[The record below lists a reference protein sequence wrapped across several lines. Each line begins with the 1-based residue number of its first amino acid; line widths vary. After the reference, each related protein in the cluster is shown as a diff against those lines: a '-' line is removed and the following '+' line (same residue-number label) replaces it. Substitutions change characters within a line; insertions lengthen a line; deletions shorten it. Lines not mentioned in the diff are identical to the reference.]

1 MIPGD
6 PRLTCLADAAS
17 VLLFADDD
25 TRLQAAV
32 ASLDGLFR
40 EITGMREDTADP
52 RYRSAISLSAG
63 SAISPLDAGRCL
75 LDRRRT
81 AIFLR
86 GVHAAIQEAQQ
97 RFPGEVIHVLY
108 AGCGPFAPLCLPLL
122 PLVAGQPVRFTL
134 MDVHARAV
142 ESVQAILAALR
153 LGDGN
158 VDCRVGDATNYRRHA
173 DQPLHVIVSET
184 MQRALEKEPQ
194 VAILMNL
201 APQLSAGGLMVPE
214 MIAVDAVLTD
224 LSRELG
230 VDGVR
235 PQPSAPALKSWPGRI
250 PLGRILEVD
259 RERACAWA
267 SAGLPS
273 HLPPARIVLPSSS
286 SVAAEYSLVLATTI
300 RTFGVHELREYESG
314 LTHPLMV
321 HGWRA
326 GEEVEFT
333 YRLGEKPG
341 FQLEPIRLRQGV

>member
-17 VLLFADDD
+17 VLLFADDS
-25 TRLQAAV
+25 RMQAAV
-32 ASLDGLFR
+32 TSLDRLFR
-40 EITGMREDTADP
+40 DITGMREDTADA
-52 RYRSAISLSAG
+52 RDRSAISLAAG

-122 PLVAGQPVRFTL
+122 PLLAGQTVRFTL
-134 MDVHARAV
+134 IDVHARAV

-153 LGDGN
+153 LEKGT
-158 VDCRVGDATNYRRHA
+158 VDCQVRDATRYHHPDN
-173 DQPLHVIVSET
+173 QPLHVVVSET

-201 APQLSAGGLMVPE
+201 APQLAAGGLMVPE

-230 VDGVR
+230 GGI
-235 PQPSAPALKSWPGRI
+235 APKPWPGRV
-250 PLGRILEVD
+250 PLGRVLEVN
-259 RERACAWA
+259 RERACAWTA
-267 SAGLPS
+267 AGLSS
-273 HLPPARIVLPSSS
+273 HLPPARITLPSP
-286 SVAAEYSLVLATTI
+286 VAAQYSLVLATTI
-300 RTFGVHELREYESG
+300 RTFGVHELREYDSG

-341 FQLEPIRLRQGV
+341 FQLEPIRLRQDL